1 MTKRLTH
8 AQLARRPFHF
18 VVPAA
23 WYHRKP
29 VLCTLAQ
36 GGGSEAVRVP
46 RGVPARR
53 GEEHPFTRSLKGE

>member
-1 MTKRLTH
+1 MKFKY
-8 AQLARRPFHF
+8 AQLARRPFTF

-36 GGGSEAVRVP
+36 AGGAEPVRVP

-53 GEEHPFTRSLKGE
+53 GEEHPFTRSLNRER